1 MRRGCEKLMNDDR
14 DVDVS
19 VDVVTGSTHLHSG
32 CVEDV
37 TIDSE
42 LKRSIIGCKK
52 IRTRVDE
59 Y

>member
-1 MRRGCEKLMNDDR
+1 MNDDR

-42 LKRSIIGCKK
+42 LKRSIIGYIKN
-52 IRTRVDE
+52 RTRVDE
-59 Y
+59 YLDG